1 MKSEY
6 AKQLVEKYLQK
17 EQEPEEEKRQ
27 IGEAE
32 KRLFMKAV
40 SEYNKIGEILSS
52 GGNAKLAVK
61 KMQEIINLAEEVTI
75 SETEGWFD
83 NVAVSRNMKQ
93 IKDAYKIFE
102 KTCNEYAVLQQRAQA
117 VYEEIG
123 GVLNRYYDIQ

>member
-1 MKSEY
+1 MKSKY

-17 EQEPEEEKRQ
+17 EQEPEEEKRR

-93 IKDAYKIFE
+93 IKDAYKIFD
-102 KTCNEYAVLQQRAQA
+102 KTCNEYSVLQQRAQA